1 MVHDIWSVI
10 LIAGLIGWLISCIM
24 LMFKAFPQK
33 DVFVVS
39 SGVCW
44 GSAGVISFIIWVVGM
59 LNA

>member
-1 MVHDIWSVI
+1 MMRDIWSVI
-10 LIAGLIGWLISCIM
+10 LIAGLTGWLFSTVM

-39 SGVCW
+39 SGIRW
-44 GSAGVISFIIWVVGM
+44 GTAVLISFFIWVVGL

>member
-1 MVHDIWSVI
+1 MIHDIWSVI
-10 LIAGLIGWLISCIM
+10 LIAGLIGWLFSSIM

-39 SGVCW
+39 SGVRW
-44 GSAGVISFIIWVVGM
+44 GTAGVISFFIWVVGM